1 VPLTD
6 TAIRHTPARE
16 RSYKISDSG
25 GLFLLVNPIGS
36 RLWRFKYRYDGRE
49 KLLSFGPYP
58 VTSLR
63 RARVKR
69 DEAKALLLDGR
80 DPGEVKRT
88 ARRAAERQ
96 RTNTFG
102 QIGDEYQD
110 KLRKEGRAHR
120 TLEKVRWLLDF
131 TKQRIADRPI
141 TEIDAPE
148 ILSVLREIESTG
160 RYETARRL
168 RSTIGSIFR
177 YAIATGRANADPTY
191 ALQGALIRPQVT
203 SRAAILD
210 RQELGRLL
218 LAIDGFQGQPTT
230 KIGLQLLALLAPR
243 PGEMRHATW
252 AEFDLDE
259 QTWRI
264 PAERT
269 KMRRPHRVPLP
280 KQAITCLTELA
291 RFTGTGN
298 LLFPSVRTTKKPI
311 SENTLNV
318 ALRRLGFGK
327 DQVTSHGF
335 RASFSTLANESGL
348 WNSDAIERALGH
360 IESNDVRRAYLRG
373 EHWEERVRMAT
384 WWANEL
390 GTFRGL
396 VTA

>member
-1 VPLTD
+1 MPLTD

-16 RSYKISDSG
+16 RSYKLSDSG
-25 GLFLLVNPIGS
+25 GLYLLVNPIGS

-58 VTSLR
+58 VTTLR
-63 RARVKR
+63 KARVKR

-80 DPGEVKRT
+80 DPGEVKRI
-88 ARRAAERQ
+88 ARREAERQ
-96 RTNTFG
+96 RTNTLG
-102 QIGDEYQD
+102 QIGDEYLD

-131 TKQRIADRPI
+131 TKPRIADRPI
-141 TEIDAPE
+141 AEIDAPE
-148 ILSVLREIESTG
+148 ILIVLREIESTG

-243 PGEMRHATW
+243 PGELRHATW

-259 QTWRI
+259 QTSRI

-373 EHWEERVRMAT
+373 EHWEERVKMAS
-384 WWANEL
+384 WWADEL
-390 GTFRGL
+390 DAFRGF

>member
-1 VPLTD
+1 MGVSYKPIRWELPAVPLTD

-148 ILSVLREIESTG
+148 ILSVLREIEVPDPEVHGMT
-160 RYETARRL
+160 L
-168 RSTIGSIFR
+168 RDG
-177 YAIATGRANADPTY
+177 
-191 ALQGALIRPQVT
+191 LIR
-203 SRAAILD
+203 
-210 RQELGRLL
+210 
-218 LAIDGFQGQPTT
+218 FCC
-230 KIGLQLLALLAPR
+230 
-243 PGEMRHATW
+243 
-252 AEFDLDE
+252 AE
-259 QTWRI
+259 T
-264 PAERT
+264 
-269 KMRRPHRVPLP
+269 RRVC
-280 KQAITCLTELA
+280 A
-291 RFTGTGN
+291 
-298 LLFPSVRTTKKPI
+298 
-311 SENTLNV
+311 V
-318 ALRRLGFGK
+318 ALP
-327 DQVTSHGF
+327 V
-335 RASFSTLANESGL
+335 
-348 WNSDAIERALGH
+348 
-360 IESNDVRRAYLRG
+360 
-373 EHWEERVRMAT
+373 
-384 WWANEL
+384 
-390 GTFRGL
+390 
-396 VTA
+396 

>member
-1 VPLTD
+1 MPLTD